1 MGIVLQFLHL
11 KSLTTPSLCVSQ
23 MRHLLHPESGLD
35 VELCLASHF
44 LGLSEIQRRVE
55 KSVLSGITLSTY
67 IQTCKYAAQY
77 NMASIL
83 RGCTTWLKRFP
94 SVGRLT
100 RREGVVVCR
109 KKKEMQ
115 EARDAIIF
123 NPRSQKLIYGDDSI
137 SLQLLLRICFP
148 PPSL

>member
-1 MGIVLQFLHL
+1 MGIVIQFLHL
-11 KSLTTPSLCVSQ
+11 KSLSTPSLCVSQ

-83 RGCTTWLKRFP
+83 RGCYIWLKRFP
-94 SVGRLT
+94 SILLLT
-100 RREGVVVCR
+100 CREGVAVYR
-109 KKKEMQ
+109 KKGEMP
-115 EARDAIIF
+115 DAIIF
-123 NPRSQKLIYGDDSI
+123 NPRSQKLIYEDDSI
-137 SLQLLLRICFP
+137 NLKLLARTRSSLY
-148 PPSL
+148 SL